1 MNEEKIIPIK
11 VQVDDSDVT
20 KSFKDIEK
28 SSTKMSNKVAK
39 DSKKANDA
47 LTKNTQGATAKV
59 SKYFKD
65 MNKQMN
71 KSLDV
76 SKLVNNM
83 ASGLNKVKSQLNN
96 AFKDVKLDVQ
106 LNASNSGMSSIVG
119 ALAGAGAG
127 VATTG
132 AINQQLSQVQQTM
145 NNISKIE
152 VAKVFEDVAPEVQDV
167 VEGIDFIKE
176 ALYDLELG
184 EEVDLGELSK
194 SLKAQLESV
203 RQAFETLITD
213 KTKGALSEY
222 HKRLDDIKS
231 TLYGMGLGSET
242 VANLLEQLEVP
253 RTRGILKPNEIVS
266 DEQIAKAREF
276 MNIVEEVGS
285 ITTKG
290 VNRVQFLEGLEDDIA
305 NITTFQNKLEETGK
319 KADAIKLANAFESFA
334 NKASEAG
341 YEVVNLNDL
350 LRIHNELQNSSTRL
364 TNEQRQAMLQYSSS
378 TIASMNQIIAS
389 QQSQVASTN
398 AVVQS
403 QTKLG
408 KAVSKIKST
417 YQNVAPKVT
426 SLIDKIKSKTKEWF
440 NSHLKTTKGI
450 TNANKGLTG
459 SFKSL
464 FKSILPFVSAY
475 AIFNTLKKSIND
487 AMESIETDNMFN
499 TVFGSSS
506 KEMNKWVSEVNKT
519 LGLGITDTKKYTATI
534 SQMGRAMGL
543 TGQQAKDMSQKMAI
557 MAGDISSFY
566 DTDLVNVQ
574 NDLRS
579 ALSGSFETMD
589 KYGIVLRAST
599 IQQYAYA
606 NGIANTG
613 AELTNAQRAMAT
625 TMMIESQLGLANGDL
640 ARSINSP
647 ANQTRILRSNLN
659 DLSVALGKCFMPIV
673 TVVLPIL
680 NSFVKALTTTINAI
694 ATFISQVFA
703 LFGVNV
709 DFGGIG
715 GAVNDMATGIE
726 NADIGSGGL
735 SDNLAS
741 GAESA
746 KQINKFL
753 GGIDELNIV
762 STKQDK
768 GGSGGSGGGGST
780 GGVGGGSIDTGAID
794 TGLDQVETKF
804 SQWAEKV
811 ANAFKLVWSSLS
823 DGWNSVSDYISLSLD
838 KLKGAFSHLGTSIE
852 SFLIGAWNN
861 GGEELIYNIG
871 RLGGAFTGLAID
883 IGGQVVE
890 AVAKLFEHMNPE
902 NNANTRKFIEAM
914 NNALV
919 ACQNFALSAGG
930 WLETFMDN
938 GGQAFLNN
946 MGDIATIVGT
956 TLVDAFGDGVEA
968 ITEFLNS
975 AEGQEV
981 IKDFAK
987 SVESLSE
994 KLEGLSKWVSDN
1006 ISWLTVLAGAL
1017 VGLRLGMSLG
1027 AKAVEGITLAF
1038 QGWGWIVLIGEKVG
1052 GMLKW
1057 LWTAV
1062 LSPLKGAIM
1071 VGLEAIAGFFG
1082 VSVGW
1087 VVVAIGALIAVGYL
1101 LWDNWDW
1108 ICEKCGELK
1117 EWLCKKWTEVK
1128 EWVVAKVK
1136 EMVQDV
1142 KKWWNDLK
1150 TNTVNKT
1157 NEIKT
1162 SIINKW
1168 NEIKTNVTNKVIEI
1182 KTAIVDKWNE
1192 IKTNVDT
1199 TVTNIKNGIRDKFS
1213 EAYTSVTE
1221 IFTNIKT
1228 SITDKINDARDAVKK
1243 AIDKIKGFMKFEWS
1257 LPHLKL
1263 PKISI
1268 DGKFSLNPPSVPK
1281 FGISWHRQGGILPA
1295 GSNAI
1300 FGMNGNN
1307 LMRGGEIS
1315 TGGEAILPLSDLFK
1329 EMKGMFANQNKQLIS
1344 ALSNTDQPIIL
1355 QLNLDGETLA
1365 KKQFKTYKDLTQRRV
1380 VDFTE
1385 LV

>member
-1 MNEEKIIPIK
+1 MNEEKVIPIK
-11 VQVDDSDVT
+11 IKVDNSEAEKALKDV
-20 KSFKDIEK
+20 EK
-28 SSTKMSNKVAK
+28 SSTKMADNVTKN
-39 DSKKANDA
+39 SKKANDNMM
-47 LTKNTQGATAKV
+47 KNTKSATAKIT
-59 SKYFKD
+59 KYFKD
-65 MNKQMN
+65 LNKQITN
-71 KSLDV
+71 SVDV
-76 SKLVNNM
+76 SKLTRDM
-83 ASGLNKVKSQLNN
+83 AKGISQMKSQMAN
-96 AFKDVKLDVQ
+96 AFKDVKFDIDV
-106 LNASNSGMSSIVG
+106 NASGSNMANIASS
-119 ALAGAGAG
+119 LLGAGAITSS
-127 VATTG
+127 ASATG
-132 AINQQLSQVQQTM
+132 AILNKQLSQMDDTLSNM
-145 NNISKIE
+145 PKIE
-152 VAKVFEDVAPEVQDV
+152 LVDMF
-167 VEGIDFIKE
+167 KE
-176 ALYDLELG
+176 ATPELD
-184 EEVDLGELSK
+184 EV
-194 SLKAQLESV
+194 V
-203 RQAFETLITD
+203 
-213 KTKGALSEY
+213 KGVE
-222 HKRLDDIKS
+222 
-231 TLYGMGLGSET
+231 
-242 VANLLEQLEVP
+242 LLEQL
-253 RTRGILKPNEIVS
+253 LNEINFGEDV
-266 DEQIAKAREF
+266 DLKEVAK
-276 MNIVEEVGS
+276 S
-285 ITTKG
+285 IKAQMESIQQAFNNLETTKSQQALSNFKNE
-290 VNRVQFLEGLEDDIA
+290 VRNLTTTLEGLGVPGSVIDELTSKISNLTKTRGFKPKDTIISDEDINKSREAIDILKNLSSSA
-305 NITTFQNKLEETGK
+305 TKGINRVDFLKGLEEDIDNLSTLQSKLDETGK
-319 KADAIKLANAFESFA
+319 KADAIALGKGFESFVNSA
-334 NKASEAG
+334 KEAG
-341 YEVVNLNDL
+341 YEVANLNSL
-350 LRIHNELQNSSTRL
+350 LDTYNEILKSKTIL
-364 TNEQRQAMLQYSSS
+364 TNDQRNAMLQYSTVAISS
-378 TIASMNQIIAS
+378 LQQITAT
-389 QQSQVASTN
+389 QQAQTQAQVNSTN
-398 AVVQS
+398 VVVQS
-403 QTKLG
+403 QSRLAAAFGKL
-408 KAVSKIKST
+408 KSS
-417 YQNVAPKVT
+417 YQSYAPKIT
-426 SLIDKIKSKTKEWF
+426 SLIDKIKNKTKEWF
-440 NSHLKTTKGI
+440 NTHDKASKGI
-450 TNANKGLTG
+450 KKANKGLSD

-464 FKSILPFVSAY
+464 LKSILPFVSAY

-506 KEMNKWVSEVNKT
+506 KEMNDWVSEVNKT

-625 TMMIESQLGLANGDL
+625 TMMIENQLGLANGDL

-726 NADIGSGGL
+726 GAGVGSGDL

-753 GGIDELNIV
+753 SGIDELNIV
-762 STKQDK
+762 STKQSSS
-768 GGSGGSGGGGST
+768 GGSGGSGGSGST
-780 GGVGGGSIDTGAID
+780 GGVGGGAIDTGAID
-794 TGLDQVETKF
+794 TGLAQTETKF

-811 ANAFKLVWSSLS
+811 ANGFKAVWSSLS

-838 KLKGAFSHLGTSIE
+838 KLKQAFSHLGTSIE
-852 SFLIGAWNN
+852 SFLVGAWNN
-861 GGEELIYNIG
+861 GGEDLIRNIG
-871 RLGGAFTGLAID
+871 RLAGAFTGLAID
-883 IGGQVVE
+883 VSGQVVE
-890 AVAKLFEHMNPE
+890 AIAKLFDHMNPDT
-902 NNANTRKFIEAM
+902 NMNTRKFIEAM
-914 NNALV
+914 NKALE

-930 WLETFMDN
+930 WLEKFMAS
-938 GGQAFLNN
+938 GGQEFLNN

-956 TLVDAFGDGVEA
+956 ILAKALDDGVTSVTEFMNSFVGQAMLEGFAKLLEETSNLLEQMLGWVRDNQEWIETLGVAVLGAYASFKLITGAIALYNGVMALCTSLTMAFGA
-968 ITEFLNS
+968 
-975 AEGQEV
+975 
-981 IKDFAK
+981 
-987 SVESLSE
+987 
-994 KLEGLSKWVSDN
+994 
-1006 ISWLTVLAGAL
+1006 
-1017 VGLRLGMSLG
+1017 
-1027 AKAVEGITLAF
+1027 
-1038 QGWGWIVLIGEKVG
+1038 
-1052 GMLKW
+1052 
-1057 LWTAV
+1057 
-1062 LSPLKGAIM
+1062 
-1071 VGLEAIAGFFG
+1071 
-1082 VSVGW
+1082 
-1087 VVVAIGALIAVGYL
+1087 VVAFLASPIGIAIVVIGALIAIGIL
-1101 LWDNWDW
+1101 LWKNWDT
-1108 ICEKCGELK
+1108 IKEKCGQLK
-1117 EWLCKKWTEVK
+1117 EWLCKKWTEIK
-1128 EWVVAKVK
+1128 EWVVNKVK
-1136 EMVQDV
+1136 EMVQGV
-1142 KKWWNDLK
+1142 VNWWNNLK

-1168 NEIKTNVTNKVIEI
+1168 NEIKTGVTNKVIEI

-1199 TVTNIKNGIRDKFS
+1199 TVTNIKNGIKDKFS
-1213 EAYTSVTE
+1213 EAYTDVTT

-1228 SITDKINDARDAVKK
+1228 SISDKINEARDAVKK
-1243 AIDKIKGFMKFEWS
+1243 AIDKIKGFMNFEWS
-1257 LPHLKL
+1257 LPKLKM

-1315 TGGEAILPLSDLFK
+1315 TGGEAILPLSDLFR
-1329 EMKGMFANQNKQLIS
+1329 EMKGMFADQNRQLIS
-1344 ALSNTDQPIIL
+1344 ALSNTDQPIN
-1355 QLNLDGETLA
+1355 LNLNIDGEKLA
-1365 KKQFKTYKDLTQRRV
+1365 KAQFKNYKDLTRRRI